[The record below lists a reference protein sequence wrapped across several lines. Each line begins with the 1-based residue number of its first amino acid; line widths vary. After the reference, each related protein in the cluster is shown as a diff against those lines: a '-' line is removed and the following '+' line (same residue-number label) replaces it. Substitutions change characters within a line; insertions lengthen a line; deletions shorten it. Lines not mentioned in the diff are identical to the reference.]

1 MNRFPTKILLA
12 TDGSEN
18 TAQATKAAVDIARR
32 RGSEIHLI
40 HVWHDVHTP
49 THMTS

>member
-18 TAQATKAAVDIARR
+18 TAQATKAAVDISRR